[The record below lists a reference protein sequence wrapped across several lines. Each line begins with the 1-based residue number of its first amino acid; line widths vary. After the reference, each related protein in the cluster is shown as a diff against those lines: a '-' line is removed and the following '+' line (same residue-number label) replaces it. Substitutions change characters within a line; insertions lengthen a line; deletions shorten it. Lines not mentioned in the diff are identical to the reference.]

1 MQPAGLQ
8 QRKRSLHSCS
18 KQTSKVRLSP
28 RCSSCWQ
35 LLLALQ
41 PPGAARSI
49 CKGKDTQDMTAR
61 LPAMGLER
69 ADENRCH
76 VLFLMS
82 LSSPDHGLL
91 SGPLSLPLPLLYPC
105 FPSLS
110 GSLLYPR
117 LDLDQPFLALRSG
130 CTPKAPSCC
139 QHAPGMSL
147 LHGDKPQPH
156 PSHPAWHLGVCG
168 VCGASGEIPAPELHH
183 NWGGSTWPHGA
194 GWKLSRNHLVLQKQ
208 SLGTNPVLAFVFQE
222 RDETFRSKGK
232 LLEARHLK
240 NTGDQCSFPLQADQ
254 GIWTALLP
262 FALH

>member
-49 CKGKDTQDMTAR
+49 CKGKDTQGTTAR

-91 SGPLSLPLPLLYPC
+91 SGPLSLPLPLLYSC

-110 GSLLYPR
+110 GSLLFPR
-117 LDLDQPFLALRSG
+117 LDLDQPFLALHSG
-130 CTPKAPSCC
+130 CTPKAAVSMLLACPCC
-139 QHAPGMSL
+139 MGTSHSPIHLTLPGILWSV
-147 LHGDKPQPH
+147 G
-156 PSHPAWHLGVCG
+156 
-168 VCGASGEIPAPELHH
+168 
-183 NWGGSTWPHGA
+183 
-194 GWKLSRNHLVLQKQ
+194 
-208 SLGTNPVLAFVFQE
+208 SLGHSGRAQP
-222 RDETFRSKGK
+222 RSSTTTG
-232 LLEARHLK
+232 EARPGP
-240 NTGDQCSFPLQADQ
+240 TGLGGNCHAIIWFSRKRTWGQTLCLPLFFKRE
-254 GIWTALLP
+254 TKR
-262 FALH
+262 FAPKGSCWKRGT